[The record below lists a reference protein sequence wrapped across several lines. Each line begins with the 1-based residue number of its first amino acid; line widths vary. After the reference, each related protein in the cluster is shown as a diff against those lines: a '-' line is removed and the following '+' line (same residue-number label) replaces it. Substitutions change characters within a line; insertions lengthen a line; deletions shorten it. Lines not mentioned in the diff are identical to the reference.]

1 MIIKGDV
8 KLVWKEPSL
17 VVAENSVLL
26 SEPNIFVKA
35 TITYWMEDLV
45 PSRSSFGL
53 S

>member
-17 VVAENSVLL
+17 VVAKNSVLL
-26 SEPNIFVKA
+26 SEPSIFVKT
-35 TITYWMEDLV
+35 TIKYWMEDLV
-45 PSRSSFGL
+45 PSRNSFGL